1 MLKCLLLGEFSNLV
15 SISRLKKRS
24 VRNSELQKKKKNDTK
39 VFYVLYCIRKPQ
51 KTKNGFL
58 K

>member
-24 VRNSELQKKKKNDTK
+24 VRNSELQKKKNDTK
-39 VFYVLYCIRKPQ
+39 VFYVLYSIRKPQ

>member
-24 VRNSELQKKKKNDTK
+24 VRNSELQKKKNDTK